1 MPSPIYVTVG
11 TGGLTSGAFALDFQA
26 RAPFLVEVPSL
37 TAATAVRLQFTT
49 TSGTAP
55 FFDVFRQDGSGL
67 VHIVASGPGP
77 AYGYSPRPPTPWGR
91 IAVVNSPTLVT
102 TFTLHP
108 LRP

>member
-1 MPSPIYVTVG
+1 MPDPIYATVG
-11 TGGLTSGAFALDFQA
+11 TAGLVSTNFVLPDA
-26 RAPFLVEVPSL
+26 RSPRLVEVPSL
-37 TAATAVRLQFTT
+37 TAATAVRMQFTT

-55 FFDVFRQDGSGL
+55 FFDVFREDGSGL

-91 IAVVNSPTLVT
+91 IAVANSLTQVT
-102 TFTLHP
+102 TFVLHP